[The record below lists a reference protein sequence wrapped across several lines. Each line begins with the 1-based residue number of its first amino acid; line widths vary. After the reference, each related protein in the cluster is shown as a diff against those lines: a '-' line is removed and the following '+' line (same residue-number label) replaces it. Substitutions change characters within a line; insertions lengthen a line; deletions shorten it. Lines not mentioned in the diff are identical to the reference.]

1 MNKHTELIKLFSI
14 AAIVLL
20 LFLLPVVVG
29 SQYILYVLIWLGIST
44 ALTSS
49 LRVISL
55 SGLVSIGHGGLML
68 IGVYTSSLLVM
79 KVGLSSWLALIL
91 AGVAAG
97 GFAHLIGFPF
107 VRLKGMYFTMVTLFM
122 TEVILMVSEQWQ
134 SLTGGSAGI
143 INIPRPDPIKIA
155 GIIDIG
161 FKSYTNLYYMM
172 LVLVIVSLLVLY
184 LIEHSRI
191 GRSWQ
196 AISRDDILAESV
208 GINVAAY
215 KVLGF
220 TIGSFFAGVFG
231 GFYSQF
237 YNVFTPRDFGFFFS
251 IYILVYMIVGGRR
264 SFFGPVIGCLLLLL
278 IPELLGGLGG
288 YRPFVF
294 VTILMAVLYTL
305 PDGLASLPASLRH
318 VRLGRWFARTSGHA

>member
-1 MNKHTELIKLFSI
+1 MNKYTGLTKLSSI
-14 AAIVLL
+14 AAISLL
-20 LFLLPVVVG
+20 LFLLPFVVG
-29 SQYILYVLIWLGIST
+29 SQYILYILIWLGIST

-68 IGVYTSSLLVM
+68 IGVYTSSLLVI
-79 KVGLSSWLALIL
+79 KLGLSSWLALIL

-97 GFAHLIGFPF
+97 GFALLIGFPF

-143 INIPRPDPIKIA
+143 MNIPRPDPIKIA
-155 GIIDIG
+155 GIIEIS
-161 FKSYTNLYYMM
+161 FKSYTNLYYLM
-172 LVLVIVSLLVLY
+172 LVLVILSLLILY

-237 YNVFTPRDFGFFFS
+237 YNGFTPREFGFFFS

-264 SFFGPVIGCLLLLL
+264 SFFGPLIGCLLLLL
-278 IPELLGGLGG
+278 IPEMIGGLGG
-288 YRPFVF
+288 YMPFVF
-294 VTILMAVLYTL
+294 VAILMVVLYTL
-305 PDGLASLPASLRH
+305 PDGLASLPARLRH
-318 VRLGRWFARTSGHA
+318 TRLGRRFDRRSVHA

>member
-1 MNKHTELIKLFSI
+1 MNRPAGLTRLFIIS
-14 AAIVLL
+14 AIVLL
-20 LFLLPVVVG
+20 LFLLPLIIG
-29 SQYILYVLIWLGIST
+29 SQYILYVLIWLGISI

-55 SGLVSIGHGGLML
+55 SGLLSIGHGGLML
-68 IGVYTSSLLVM
+68 IGAYTSALLVM
-79 KVGLSSWLALIL
+79 KLGLSSFLALVL

-97 GFAHLIGFPF
+97 GFACLIGFPF
-107 VRLKGMYFTMVTLFM
+107 ARLKGMYFSMVTMFM
-122 TEVILMVSEQWQ
+122 TEVILMVSEQWK

-143 INIPRPDPIKIA
+143 MDIPRPDPIKIA

-161 FKSYTNLYYMM
+161 FKSYIDLYYLM
-172 LVLVIVSLLVLY
+172 LILVIVSLIVFY

-196 AISRDDILAESV
+196 AISRDDLLAESV

-220 TIGSFFAGVFG
+220 TIGSFFAGVCG
-231 GFYSQF
+231 AFYSQF
-237 YNVFTPRDFGFFFS
+237 YNVITPSEFGFFFS

-264 SFFGPVIGCLLLLL
+264 SFIGPIIGCLLLLL
-278 IPELLGGLGG
+278 IPELIGGLGG

-294 VTILMAVLYTL
+294 VAILMAVLYTL
-305 PDGLASLPASLRH
+305 PDGMASLPT
-318 VRLGRWFARTSGHA
+318 RLKHTDLGQWFIERFAHA

>member
-1 MNKHTELIKLFSI
+1 MNKPGGLAKLSII
-14 AAIVLL
+14 AAVVLL
-20 LFLLPVVVG
+20 LFLLPVIIG
-29 SQYILYVLIWLGIST
+29 SQYILYVLIWLGISI

-55 SGLVSIGHGGLML
+55 SGLLSIGHGGLML
-68 IGVYTSSLLVM
+68 IGAYTSALLVM
-79 KVGLSSWLALIL
+79 KLGLSSWFALIL

-97 GFAHLIGFPF
+97 GFACLIGFPF
-107 VRLKGMYFTMVTLFM
+107 ARLKGMYFSMVTMFM
-122 TEVILMVSEQWQ
+122 TEVVLMVSEQWQ

-143 INIPRPDPIKIA
+143 MNIPRPDPIKIV

-161 FKSYTNLYYMM
+161 FKSYLDLYYLM
-172 LVLVIVSLLVLY
+172 LVLVIVSLIILY

-196 AISRDDILAESV
+196 AISRDDLLAESV

-220 TIGSFFAGVFG
+220 TIGSFFAGIFG
-231 GFYSQF
+231 AFYSQF
-237 YNVFTPRDFGFFFS
+237 YNVLTPSEFGFFFS

-264 SFFGPVIGCLLLLL
+264 NFIGPVIGCLLLLL
-278 IPELLGGLGG
+278 IPELIGGLGG

-294 VTILMAVLYTL
+294 VAILMAVLYTL
-305 PDGLASLPASLRH
+305 PYGMASLPA
-318 VRLGRWFARTSGHA
+318 RLKHTELGQWFIKRFAHA

>member
-1 MNKHTELIKLFSI
+1 MNKPAGLARLSII
-14 AAIVLL
+14 AAVVLL
-20 LFLLPVVVG
+20 LFLLPVIIG
-29 SQYILYVLIWLGIST
+29 SQYILYVLIWLGISI

-55 SGLVSIGHGGLML
+55 SGLLSIGHGGLML
-68 IGVYTSSLLVM
+68 IGAYTSALLVM
-79 KVGLSSWLALIL
+79 KLGLSSFLALIL

-97 GFAHLIGFPF
+97 GFACLIGFPF
-107 VRLKGMYFTMVTLFM
+107 ARLKGMYFSMVTMFM
-122 TEVILMVSEQWQ
+122 TEVILMVSEQWK

-143 INIPRPDPIKIA
+143 MDIPRPDPIKIA

-161 FKSYTNLYYMM
+161 FKSYIDLYYLM
-172 LVLVIVSLLVLY
+172 LILVIVSLIVFY

-196 AISRDDILAESV
+196 AISRDDLLAESV

-220 TIGSFFAGVFG
+220 TIGSFFAGVCG
-231 GFYSQF
+231 AFYSQF
-237 YNVFTPRDFGFFFS
+237 YNVITPSEFGFFFS

-264 SFFGPVIGCLLLLL
+264 SFIGPVIGCLLLLL
-278 IPELLGGLGG
+278 IPELIGGLGG

-294 VTILMAVLYTL
+294 VAILMAVLYTL
-305 PDGLASLPASLRH
+305 PDGMASLPT
-318 VRLGRWFARTSGHA
+318 RLKHTDLGQWFIERFAHA

>member
-1 MNKHTELIKLFSI
+1 MNRPAGLTRLFI
-14 AAIVLL
+14 ITTVVLL
-20 LFLLPVVVG
+20 LFLLPLIIG
-29 SQYILYVLIWLGIST
+29 SQYILYVLIWLGISI

-55 SGLVSIGHGGLML
+55 SGLLSIGHGGLML
-68 IGVYTSSLLVM
+68 IGAYTSALLVM
-79 KVGLSSWLALIL
+79 KLGLSSFLALIL

-97 GFAHLIGFPF
+97 GFACLIGFPF
-107 VRLKGMYFTMVTLFM
+107 ARLKGMYFSMVTMFM
-122 TEVILMVSEQWQ
+122 TEVILMVSEQWK

-143 INIPRPDPIKIA
+143 MDIPRPDPIKIA

-161 FKSYTNLYYMM
+161 FKSYIDLYYLM
-172 LVLVIVSLLVLY
+172 LILVIVSLIVFY

-196 AISRDDILAESV
+196 AISRDDLLAESV

-220 TIGSFFAGVFG
+220 TIGSFFAGVCG
-231 GFYSQF
+231 AFYSQF
-237 YNVFTPRDFGFFFS
+237 YNVITPSEFGFFFS

-264 SFFGPVIGCLLLLL
+264 SFIGPVIGCLLLLL
-278 IPELLGGLGG
+278 IPELIGGLGG

-294 VTILMAVLYTL
+294 VAILMAVLYTL
-305 PDGLASLPASLRH
+305 PDGMASLPT
-318 VRLGRWFARTSGHA
+318 RLKHTDLGQWFIERFAHA

>member
-1 MNKHTELIKLFSI
+1 MNRPARLTKLVSVL
-14 AAIVLL
+14 AVTLL
-20 LFLLPVVVG
+20 LFLLPFVAG
-29 SQYILYVLIWLGIST
+29 SQYTLYVLIWLGISI

-55 SGLVSIGHGGLML
+55 SGLLSIGHGGLML

-79 KVGLSSWLALIL
+79 KLGLSSWLALIL

-97 GFAHLIGFPF
+97 GFALVIGFPF
-107 VRLKGMYFTMVTLFM
+107 VRLKGMYFTMVTMFM

-134 SLTGGSAGI
+134 GLTGGSAGI
-143 INIPRPDPIKIA
+143 TNIPRPDPIKILP
-155 GIIDIG
+155 IFNIS
-161 FKSYTNLYYMM
+161 FKSYLGMYYLM
-172 LVLVIVSLLVLY
+172 LVLVIVSLVVFH

-196 AISRDDILAESV
+196 AISRDDLLAESV

-237 YNVFTPRDFGFFFS
+237 YNAITPREFGFFFS
-251 IYILVYMIVGGRR
+251 IYILVYLIVGGRR
-264 SFFGPVIGCLLLLL
+264 NFAGPAIGCLLLLL
-278 IPELLGGLGG
+278 IPELIGGLGG

-294 VTILMAVLYTL
+294 VAILMVVLYTL
-305 PDGLASLPASLRH
+305 PDGLVSLPARIGH
-318 VRLGRWFARTSGHA
+318 TRLGQRLIRRFAHA

>member
-1 MNKHTELIKLFSI
+1 MIRPGGLTKLFII
-14 AAIVLL
+14 AAVVLL
-20 LFLLPVVVG
+20 LFLLPLIIG
-29 SQYILYVLIWLGIST
+29 SQYILYVLIWLGISI

-55 SGLVSIGHGGLML
+55 SGLLSIGHGGLML
-68 IGVYTSSLLVM
+68 IGAYTSALLVM
-79 KVGLSSWLALIL
+79 KLGLSSFLALIL

-97 GFAHLIGFPF
+97 GFACLIGFPF
-107 VRLKGMYFTMVTLFM
+107 VRLKGMYFSMVTMFM
-122 TEVILMVSEQWQ
+122 TEVILMVSEQWK

-143 INIPRPDPIKIA
+143 MDIPRPDPIKIA
-155 GIIDIG
+155 GIIDIS
-161 FKSYTNLYYMM
+161 FKSYIDLYYLM
-172 LVLVIVSLLVLY
+172 LILVIVSLIVFY

-196 AISRDDILAESV
+196 AISRDDLLAESV

-220 TIGSFFAGVFG
+220 TIGSFFAGVCG
-231 GFYSQF
+231 AFYSQF
-237 YNVFTPRDFGFFFS
+237 YNVITPSEFGFFFS

-264 SFFGPVIGCLLLLL
+264 SFIGPVIGCLLLLL
-278 IPELLGGLGG
+278 IPELIGGLGG

-294 VTILMAVLYTL
+294 VAILMAVLYTL
-305 PDGLASLPASLRH
+305 PDGMASLPT
-318 VRLGRWFARTSGHA
+318 RLKHTDLGQWFIERFAHA

>member
-1 MNKHTELIKLFSI
+1 MNRQTGLTKLISI
-14 AAIVLL
+14 FVIVLL
-20 LFLLPVVVG
+20 LFLLPLVFG
-29 SQYILYVLIWLGIST
+29 GQYILYVLVWLGISI

-55 SGLVSIGHGGLML
+55 SGLISIGHGGLML

-79 KVGLSSWLALIL
+79 KLGLSTWWALL
-91 AGVAAG
+91 LSGVAAAV
-97 GFAHLIGFPF
+97 FALIIGFPF
-107 VRLKGMYFTMVTLFM
+107 VRLKGMYFTMVTMFM
-122 TEVILMVSEQWQ
+122 TEVILMVSEQWS

-143 INIPRPDPIKIA
+143 MNIPRPDPIRI
-155 GIIDIG
+155 GGLIDID
-161 FKSYTNLYYMM
+161 FTSYTNIYYLM
-172 LVLVIVSLLVLY
+172 LVLVIASLLVLY

-196 AISRDDILAESV
+196 AINRDDLLAESI

-237 YNVFTPRDFGFFFS
+237 YNAFTPREFGFFFS
-251 IYILVYMIVGGRR
+251 IYILVYLIVGGRR

-278 IPELLGGLGG
+278 IPELIGGLGG

-294 VTILMAVLYTL
+294 VAILMAVLYTL
-305 PDGLASLPASLRH
+305 PDGLASLPDKLKAARSDRSEA
-318 VRLGRWFARTSGHA
+318 GRSVHA

>member
-1 MNKHTELIKLFSI
+1 MIRPGGLTKLFII
-14 AAIVLL
+14 AAVVLL
-20 LFLLPVVVG
+20 LFLLPVIIG
-29 SQYILYVLIWLGIST
+29 SQYILYVLIWLGISI

-55 SGLVSIGHGGLML
+55 SGLLSIGHGGLML
-68 IGVYTSSLLVM
+68 IGAYTSALLVM
-79 KVGLSSWLALIL
+79 KLGLSSWFALIL

-97 GFAHLIGFPF
+97 GFACLIGFPF
-107 VRLKGMYFTMVTLFM
+107 ARLKGMYFSMVTMFM
-122 TEVILMVSEQWQ
+122 TEVVLMVSEQWQ

-143 INIPRPDPIKIA
+143 MNIPRPDPIKIV

-161 FKSYTNLYYMM
+161 FKSYLDLYYLM
-172 LVLVIVSLLVLY
+172 LVLVIVSLIILY

-196 AISRDDILAESV
+196 AISRDDLLAESV

-220 TIGSFFAGVFG
+220 TIGSFFAGIFG
-231 GFYSQF
+231 AFYSQF
-237 YNVFTPRDFGFFFS
+237 YNVLTPSEFGFFFS

-264 SFFGPVIGCLLLLL
+264 NFIGPVIGCLLLLL
-278 IPELLGGLGG
+278 IPELIGGLGG

-294 VTILMAVLYTL
+294 VAILMAVLYTL
-305 PDGLASLPASLRH
+305 PYGMASLPA
-318 VRLGRWFARTSGHA
+318 RLKHTELGQWFIKRFAHA

>member
-1 MNKHTELIKLFSI
+1 M
-14 AAIVLL
+14 AV
-20 LFLLPVVVG
+20 
-29 SQYILYVLIWLGIST
+29 QYILYILIWLGIST

-55 SGLVSIGHGGLML
+55 SGLISIGHGGLLL

-79 KVGLSSWLALIL
+79 MKLGVSSWLALIL

-97 GFAHLIGFPF
+97 GFSLLIGFPF

-143 INIPRPDPIKIA
+143 MNIPRPDPIKI
-155 GIIDIG
+155 GSFIDIS
-161 FKSYTNLYYMM
+161 FTTYTSLYYLM
-172 LVLVIVSLLVLY
+172 LVLVVVSLLVLY
-184 LIEHSRI
+184 LIEQSRI

-196 AISRDDILAESV
+196 AINRDDMLAESV

-237 YNVFTPRDFGFFFS
+237 YNTITPREFGFFFS

-264 SFFGPVIGCLLLLL
+264 SFFGPVIGCLLLVFL
-278 IPELLGGLGG
+278 PELIGGLGG

-294 VTILMAVLYTL
+294 VAILMAVIYTL
-305 PDGLASLPASLRH
+305 PDGLASLPARLKSARRVRRLAGRSVH
-318 VRLGRWFARTSGHA
+318 V